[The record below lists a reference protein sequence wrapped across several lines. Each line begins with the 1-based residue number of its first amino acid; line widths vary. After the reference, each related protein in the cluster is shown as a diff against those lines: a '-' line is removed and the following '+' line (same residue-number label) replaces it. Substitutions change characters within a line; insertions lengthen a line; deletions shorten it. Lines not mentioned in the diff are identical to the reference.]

1 MIKLDGVLNILK
13 PPGMTSHDVVS
24 FLRRQ
29 LQTKKVGHAG
39 TLDPQAAGVLAV
51 CVGQGTRLIEYL
63 TEHDKE
69 YLCEMVLGISTTTQ
83 DAWGE
88 LVSQKDA
95 GHITLAMIEA
105 QLPRFSGTILQTAP
119 AFSAV
124 KVQGVPLYK
133 KARQGQEVTPVVRQV
148 QVHKIEILSFVPPK
162 LMMRIHCSKGT
173 YVRTICHDLGEALQV
188 GGHMSFL
195 LRTRVGAFGLE
206 DSLTL
211 EELASLKEK
220 SLLPLEYCVRDLP
233 QVVLSPPDLARIKRG
248 QKVSLAQAVA
258 DLVVKPD
265 TAARNLAV
273 FDEQGKL
280 QAIAVVIGN
289 KDKTELQPK
298 KVLNRL

>member
-1 MIKLDGVLNILK
+1 M
-13 PPGMTSHDVVS
+13 PGANS
-24 FLRRQ
+24 
-29 LQTKKVGHAG
+29 
-39 TLDPQAAGVLAV
+39 
-51 CVGQGTRLIEYL
+51 E
-63 TEHDKE
+63 
-69 YLCEMVLGISTTTQ
+69 
-83 DAWGE
+83 
-88 LVSQKDA
+88 QKDA
-95 GHITLAMIEA
+95 GHITLAMIE
-105 QLPRFSGTILQTAP
+105 GNCP
-119 AFSAV
+119 ALADFTNRAAFPV
-124 KVQGVPLYK
+124 KVQECLYI
-133 KARQGQEVTPVVRQV
+133 KAHGQEVTVVRQV
-148 QVHKIEILSFVPPK
+148 QVHKIDILSFVPPK

-265 TAARNLAV
+265 TAARDLAV